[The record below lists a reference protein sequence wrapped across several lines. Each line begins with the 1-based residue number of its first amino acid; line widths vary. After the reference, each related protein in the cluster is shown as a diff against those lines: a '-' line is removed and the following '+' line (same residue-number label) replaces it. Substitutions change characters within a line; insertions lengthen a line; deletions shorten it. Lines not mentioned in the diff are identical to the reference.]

1 MQRHLLEAADKLQ
14 KHEIH
19 ILRVFLVLLLII
31 TVFNYASIEN
41 IKTNEKIVIKT
52 LNQSSKFWVSQK
64 DASNEYLLDL
74 GLYIIQLRNNVTASN
89 VDHHYSKLLELA
101 HSQFYADIKRQ
112 FRAKVKMIKRYQR
125 NSYTFTPT
133 DTKINRK
140 AQEILIEGI
149 ETRWTDLGKKPSKK
163 LRITIKYSID
173 NATFSFKKIQDKYL

>member
-64 DASNEYLLDL
+64 EASNEYLSSFTTLF
-74 GLYIIQLRNNVTASN
+74 
-89 VDHHYSKLLELA
+89 
-101 HSQFYADIKRQ
+101 QFEHL
-112 FRAKVKMIKRYQR
+112 
-125 NSYTFTPT
+125 N
-133 DTKINRK
+133 
-140 AQEILIEGI
+140 
-149 ETRWTDLGKKPSKK
+149 
-163 LRITIKYSID
+163 
-173 NATFSFKKIQDKYL
+173 